1 MNGRSFYQNFK
12 SINLVA
18 QYGGMNEYNVGP
30 SWMGEYMVT
39 DSSGYNCFISKSG
52 DTLRLLTTAAQ
63 GSTWMF
69 TGLDSGNYIEASVS
83 SCKMDTYLV

>member
-30 SWMGEYMVT
+30 SWMGEYMVN
-39 DSSGYNCFISKSG
+39 DSSGYNCF
-52 DTLRLLTTAAQ
+52 RL
-63 GSTWMF
+63 
-69 TGLDSGNYIEASVS
+69 
-83 SCKMDTYLV
+83 